1 MSEAVQ
7 KAKAEYEH
15 IRKMF
20 LSGDP
25 DAENAWRKFVT
36 AENGYSICSN
46 HIGK

>member
-1 MSEAVQ
+1 MSEPVKKAV
-7 KAKAEYEH
+7 AEYEH